1 MNIKFDHLS
10 LSAKNPEKMKDFL
23 IALLDLKV
31 GTRVNLS
38 FDGYFLFAGEKD
50 VIHIFD
56 QNQNVNST
64 NVTIEQN
71 IVHHV
76 SFFSDS
82 YNDVMDRI
90 SSLDLR
96 YSINQVPD
104 SPTVQIFV
112 RAPEN
117 LIIEIQAVP
126 PKS

>member
-31 GTRVNLS
+31 GTRANLS
-38 FDGYFLFAGEKD
+38 FNGYFLFAGEKD
-50 VIHIFD
+50 VIHIFG